1 MPEQEVT
8 SVTERL
14 IAKNQPAAK
23 VEAKADENIS
33 EEEIHSEEQSTEEN
47 ISQESSTQ
55 NDTSLVTKELAESL
69 GIPKGFI
76 GKPLSEV
83 GKSYRASLKEMNEN
97 NQRLIQLETN
107 FNELKGQLTQQQAQ
121 KAEAQAAAQVKD
133 ELGPMP
139 SSFDEPEKFA
149 AWLEKRDEI
158 REAKILKAIE
168 DSGKK
173 LSDSFKNDP
182 TLKQAQ
188 ELAAKET
195 EKVTL
200 SLLQEG
206 LPKEVDAGKV
216 IDAWFE
222 ENKDDYQKLVD
233 SGIYLNKPEKFARDV
248 VNWYKALSFDDLKN
262 KKESDIMKK
271 IHQKTKEN
279 LQKAAQSVKV
289 TTPHRQE
296 EKEEPDTVTS
306 RLVRKAIRGRALKNS
321 A

>member
-107 FNELKGQLTQQQAQ
+107 FNELKGQLTQQQA
-121 KAEAQAAAQVKD
+121 
-133 ELGPMP
+133 
-139 SSFDEPEKFA
+139 
-149 AWLEKRDEI
+149 
-158 REAKILKAIE
+158 
-168 DSGKK
+168 
-173 LSDSFKNDP
+173 
-182 TLKQAQ
+182 
-188 ELAAKET
+188 
-195 EKVTL
+195 
-200 SLLQEG
+200 
-206 LPKEVDAGKV
+206 
-216 IDAWFE
+216 
-222 ENKDDYQKLVD
+222 
-233 SGIYLNKPEKFARDV
+233 
-248 VNWYKALSFDDLKN
+248 
-262 KKESDIMKK
+262 ESRS
-271 IHQKTKEN
+271 TG
-279 LQKAAQSVKV
+279 
-289 TTPHRQE
+289 
-296 EKEEPDTVTS
+296 S
-306 RLVRKAIRGRALKNS
+306 RTG
-321 A
+321 